1 MGGRSILQQMI
12 GRQADEG
19 RLLRRQVRGRCAR
32 RSGVAV
38 YVLAV
43 TAVVLPACAGA
54 DRAAT
59 SLEAPPEE
67 WRLLDTVRIGSVDGP
82 DALTRVGALVAL
94 PGGGAWF
101 TQPMEQIVRVVDVD
115 GRLVRSVGRRGQGPG
130 EFTAMGPLGLW
141 RGSPDTI
148 WVMDWMPRRL
158 SLFTADGAFVRTVP
172 MPDVSWAGHWRVDQ
186 PDVVGPDGVP
196 LALARYAP
204 GVDNWE
210 DGFPILRFTLP
221 EGEVL
226 GEVARVERTAAVQIR
241 WRGDVVATGAHPM
254 PDAPIVAYSP
264 DGRFVAIVDRS
275 TDRRGAGPEVRIA
288 VLEADGDTAWAKP
301 IAYVPEP
308 IPAAEA
314 DSIWGERI
322 ASFQRFAQ
330 VEGRLTA
337 DDARQAYRASLPVPS
352 HRPPVESVAMS
363 SDGRLLLVWS
373 AAPGRPRQA
382 WVIAPGGELV
392 ALVEVP
398 AGQQVLAFEGHHV
411 WAVEYDEMGVPV
423 VVRYGVGR

>member
-54 DRAAT
+54 DRSAT
-59 SLEAPPEE
+59 AIETPPDE

-82 DALTRVGALVAL
+82 DALTLVGALVAL

-172 MPDVSWAGHWRVDQ
+172 MPDVSW
-186 PDVVGPDGVP
+186 
-196 LALARYAP
+196 
-204 GVDNWE
+204 
-210 DGFPILRFTLP
+210 
-221 EGEVL
+221 
-226 GEVARVERTAAVQIR
+226 
-241 WRGDVVATGAHPM
+241 GD
-254 PDAPIVAYSP
+254 
-264 DGRFVAIVDRS
+264 R
-275 TDRRGAGPEVRIA
+275 
-288 VLEADGDTAWAKP
+288 
-301 IAYVPEP
+301 
-308 IPAAEA
+308 
-314 DSIWGERI
+314 
-322 ASFQRFAQ
+322 
-330 VEGRLTA
+330 
-337 DDARQAYRASLPVPS
+337 
-352 HRPPVESVAMS
+352 
-363 SDGRLLLVWS
+363 
-373 AAPGRPRQA
+373 
-382 WVIAPGGELV
+382 
-392 ALVEVP
+392 
-398 AGQQVLAFEGHHV
+398 
-411 WAVEYDEMGVPV
+411 
-423 VVRYGVGR
+423 